1 MHFSDLPIMANLLY
15 HLSLYKDF
23 ETLLSLSVGTEEK
36 LQNASWIQIPDLPK
50 AIKHTGFR

>member
-1 MHFSDLPIMANLLY
+1 MHFSDLPIMVDLLY